1 MNFYLTRIAPNKL
14 KLDEQGLLYILVSI
28 EFAPRDT
35 ETEFYTS
42 TGLIVGAV
50 GSTYQQ
56 TCKKKLANKTAADI
70 ATQPCPGSIAVENY
84 FLLVV
89 NLGINGN
96 STNDQM
102 HQFCSTVLRQVYDA
116 RGAFRKVK

>member
-35 ETEFYTS
+35 ETEIYAS

-56 TCKKKLANKTAADI
+56 TCKKNWQTKQILRHSRAQAA
-70 ATQPCPGSIAVENY
+70 
-84 FLLVV
+84 
-89 NLGINGN
+89 
-96 STNDQM
+96 
-102 HQFCSTVLRQVYDA
+102 
-116 RGAFRKVK
+116 